1 MILVTGGAGF
11 IGSNLVRYLLG
22 AVGEP
27 VVNVDKL
34 TYAGNLQNLS
44 SVWDEKRHVFVRG
57 DIADRD
63 LIGRLL
69 VQYQPRAVVNL
80 AAESHVDRSIHDP
93 DSFMQ
98 TNVVGTFRL
107 LEAARAY
114 WAGLGGEAQGGFRFL
129 QVSTDEVYGSLD
141 GAAPPAG
148 EDAAYAPNSPYA
160 ASKAAADHLVR
171 SFHRTYG
178 LPVLTTNCSNNFG
191 PYQFPEK
198 LIPLAIHHA
207 LEDRKIPVYGD
218 GGNIRDWLYVE
229 DHCAAIA
236 RVLADGRA
244 GETYNI
250 GATNEVANIAL
261 VQQICGVLDEER
273 PRRDGASYARQIAF
287 VTDRPGHDRRY
298 AIDAGKIRRE
308 LGWAPRES
316 FATGLRKTVR
326 WYLDDQ
332 DWVKNVTTGAY
343 RDWIARQYGAG
354 AADPQG
360 HHPGGRIG
368 NAALPAHQGGVE
380 AAAAG
385 L

>member
-11 IGSNLVRYLLG
+11 IGSNLVRHLLDF
-22 AVGEP
+22 AAEP
-27 VVNVDKL
+27 VLNLDKL
-34 TYAGNLQNLS
+34 TYAGNLQNLAP
-44 SVWDEKRHVFVRG
+44 VWSDPRHVFVRG
-57 DIADRD
+57 DIADGE

-69 VQYQPRAVVNL
+69 VQHRPRAILNL

-114 WAGLGGEAQGGFRFL
+114 WTGLPAEQKSGFRFL

-141 GAAPPAG
+141 GAAPPADEG
-148 EDAAYAPNSPYA
+148 APYAPNSPYA

-171 SFHRTYG
+171 SFHHTYG
-178 LPVLTTNCSNNFG
+178 LPALTTNCSNNYG
-191 PYQFPEK
+191 PNQFPEK

-207 LEDRKIPVYGD
+207 LEDKTIPVYGD
-218 GGNIRDWLYVE
+218 GGNVRDWLHVE
-229 DHCAAIA
+229 DHCAAIV
-236 RVLADGRA
+236 RVLADGRP

-261 VQQICGVLDEER
+261 VKLICATLDEEQ
-273 PRRDGASYARQIAF
+273 PRSDGASYLRQIAF

-308 LGWAPRES
+308 LTWTPGHS
-316 FATGLRKTVR
+316 FEAGLRQTIR
-326 WYLDDQ
+326 WYLNNQ
-332 DWVKNVTTGAY
+332 DWVRNVTTGAY

-354 AADPQG
+354 ADHAQG
-360 HHPGGRIG
+360 DNPGGRVG
-368 NAALPAHQGGVE
+368 NAALSAHQGRVE
-380 AAAAG
+380 TAAAG

>member
-11 IGSNLVRYLLG
+11 IGSNLVRHLLRTID
-22 AVGEP
+22 ES
-27 VVNVDKL
+27 VVNLDKL
-34 TYAGNLQNLS
+34 TYAGNLQNLA
-44 SVWDEKRHVFVRG
+44 SVWGDTRHVFVRG
-57 DIADRD
+57 DIADGA
-63 LIGRLL
+63 LIARLFAEH
-69 VQYQPRAVVNL
+69 QPRAVLNL

-93 DSFMQ
+93 DSFVQ

-107 LEAARAY
+107 LEAAHAY
-114 WAGLGGEAQGGFRFL
+114 WAALPPERKDGFRFL

-141 GAAPPAG
+141 GAAPPAS
-148 EDAAYAPNSPYA
+148 ESAPYAPNSPYA

-178 LPVLTTNCSNNFG
+178 LPVLTTNCSSNYG

-198 LIPLAIHHA
+198 LIPLAIHRA
-207 LEDRKIPVYGD
+207 LAGEAIPVYGD
-218 GGNIRDWLYVE
+218 GGNVRDWLYVD
-229 DHCAAIA
+229 DHCEAIV

-261 VQQICGVLDEER
+261 VKLLCAILDEER
-273 PRRDGASYARQIAF
+273 PRRDGRSYALQIAF

-298 AIDAGKIRRE
+298 ALDAGKIGRE
-308 LGWAPRES
+308 LGWTPRES

-343 RDWIARQYGAG
+343 RDWIARQYGASAG
-354 AADPQG
+354 DPQRD
-360 HHPGGRIG
+360 HPGGRNR
-368 NAALPAHQGGVE
+368 NATLSAHQGGVE
-380 AAAAG
+380 AAPAD